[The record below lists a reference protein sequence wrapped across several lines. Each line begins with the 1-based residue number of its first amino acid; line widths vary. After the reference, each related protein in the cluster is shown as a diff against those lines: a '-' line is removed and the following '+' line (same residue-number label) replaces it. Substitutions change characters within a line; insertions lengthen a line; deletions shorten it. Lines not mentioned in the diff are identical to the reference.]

1 MRKPLA
7 IIAIVLVILSLSLVV
22 WRVGC
27 GGKSKN
33 RITTNGTGIGR
44 ATPDEARLS
53 VAVVTEAPTA
63 QEAMAQNTEK
73 AQAVM
78 EALKKVDLDEK
89 SLKTEVVDVGPKY
102 SEPAPGEEPTIVGY
116 TATNRV
122 RVVTKNLDKIG
133 EIIGAA
139 MASGANEVDALEMMT
154 AEAGAAQAEA
164 LKKAI
169 KSARNKAEA
178 AASAS
183 GRKLGKVVSIVET
196 STMEIPDWTPRSI
209 YAGAVPLESEP
220 PISPGQNDFH
230 VEAKVVFELL

>member
-1 MRKPLA
+1 MPP
-7 IIAIVLVILSLSLVV
+7 VLRYLSPDSEITDFQI
-22 WRVGC
+22 RAFGKVG
-27 GGKSKN
+27 
-33 RITTNGTGIGR
+33 
-44 ATPDEARLS
+44 
-53 VAVVTEAPTA
+53 
-63 QEAMAQNTEK
+63 
-73 AQAVM
+73 
-78 EALKKVDLDEK
+78 LDEK

-102 SEPAPGEEPTIVGY
+102 SEPAPGEEHTIVGY

-139 MASGANEVDALEMMT
+139 MASGANEVDALEMIT
-154 AEAGAAQAEA
+154 AEAGVAQAEA

-196 STMEIPDWTPRSI
+196 STMEIPDWTPGYKSVG
-209 YAGAVPLESEP
+209 AGVPGLES
-220 PISPGQNDFH
+220 PISPGQNDFQ